1 MTALLENIRHLSV
14 AERLQ
19 LLEDIWDGILEDD
32 AVPPL
37 SDAQRA
43 EIDRRL
49 EAYDANLSTG
59 RPWSEVREAEQ
70 DLNRSANLVRSSRSR
85 THGRFHAC
93 FGCVFRHH

>member
-1 MTALLENIRHLSV
+1 MRYDNPMTALLENIRQSV

-19 LLEDIWDGILEDD
+19 LLEDIWDGILEDE

-49 EAYDANLSTG
+49 EAYDANPDSG
-59 RPWSEVREAEQ
+59 RPWSQVRER
-70 DLNRSANLVRSSRSR
+70 LMKR
-85 THGRFHAC
+85 
-93 FGCVFRHH
+93 

>member
-1 MTALLENIRHLSV
+1 MQMRYHNLMTALLENIRHLSV

-49 EAYDANLSTG
+49 EAYDANPGSG
-59 RPWSEVREAEQ
+59 RPWSEVRER
-70 DLNRSANLVRSSRSR
+70 LLKR
-85 THGRFHAC
+85 
-93 FGCVFRHH
+93 

>member
-1 MTALLENIRHLSV
+1 MRYHNPMTALLENIRHLSV

-19 LLEDIWDGILEDD
+19 LLEDIWDGILEDE

-49 EAYDANLSTG
+49 EAYDANPDSG
-59 RPWSEVREAEQ
+59 RPWSEVRE
-70 DLNRSANLVRSSRSR
+70 
-85 THGRFHAC
+85 RFAHQP
-93 FGCVFRHH
+93 